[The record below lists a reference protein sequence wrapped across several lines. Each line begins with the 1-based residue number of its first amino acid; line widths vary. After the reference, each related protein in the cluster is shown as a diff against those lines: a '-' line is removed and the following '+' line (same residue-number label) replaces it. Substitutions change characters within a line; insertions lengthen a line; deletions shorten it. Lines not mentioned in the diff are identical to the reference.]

1 MLSWH
6 SNMEC
11 LFNVSRNGGQ
21 WKKKSGPNGAWTLC
35 EVQAKYHLNHDLNR
49 IDMRDIGKEGQ
60 QSGVIAKFPSF
71 KHPQLCTNFK
81 VMKIFQHKQGG
92 SPISTTICGLRL
104 KNM

>member
-1 MLSWH
+1 M
-6 SNMEC
+6 
-11 LFNVSRNGGQ
+11 
-21 WKKKSGPNGAWTLC
+21 KKKTGPNEAWTLC

-49 IDMRDIGKEGQ
+49 TYMSDIGKEGQQIGKEGQ
-60 QSGVIAKFPSF
+60 QSGVIAKLPSF

-92 SPISTTICGLRL
+92 SPMSTTICGLCL